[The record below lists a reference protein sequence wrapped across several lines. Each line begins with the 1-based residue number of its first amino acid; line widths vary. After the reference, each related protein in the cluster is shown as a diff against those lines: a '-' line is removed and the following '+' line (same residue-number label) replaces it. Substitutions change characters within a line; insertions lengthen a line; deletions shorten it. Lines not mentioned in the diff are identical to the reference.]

1 MSFLRLR
8 VIALL
13 VGLATVLPGTAFAR
27 VHYFCR
33 MMDRVMDSPCC
44 ESERAAARLRP
55 DVRVELREEARP
67 PDCCLRVEASRA
79 GVAPGPRYSL
89 PVVPAAA
96 LVATPGWSSFTL
108 PPAIAVSTRFEAAR
122 GPPPLGPPLFLAH
135 CSLLI

>member
-1 MSFLRLR
+1 MSSLRLR
-8 VIALL
+8 VVALL
-13 VGLATVLPGTAFAR
+13 VSLATVLPSTAFAR

-44 ESERAAARLRP
+44 ESERAAARLPPRE
-55 DVRVELREEARP
+55 DIVVHEEARA
-67 PDCCLRVEASRA
+67 PDCCLRVEASRT

-89 PVVPAAA
+89 PVVISAA
-96 LVATPGWSSFTL
+96 LVATLSRSVFTL
-108 PPAIAVSTRFEAAR
+108 PPASTVDAHFEDAR